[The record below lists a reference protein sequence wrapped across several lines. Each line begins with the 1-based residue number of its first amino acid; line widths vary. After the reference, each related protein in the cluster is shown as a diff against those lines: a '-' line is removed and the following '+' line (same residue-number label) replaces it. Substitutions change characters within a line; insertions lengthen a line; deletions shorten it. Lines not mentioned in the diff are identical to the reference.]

1 MKKSIIFFTLL
12 LTGTVGMQLSAC
24 NKKNNV
30 DADSTLTDSEKQSLA
45 FMIEEEKMAY
55 DVYTLMYSHWGLT
68 PFQNIKESESRH
80 MASVR
85 SLMTRY
91 GVPDPSAGNRIG
103 AFSNPLISQ
112 LFLQLTAKGDSSELL
127 ALTAGAIIEEV
138 DIRDLKEQLLLTNK
152 QDIRQVYENL
162 MRGSRN
168 HLRAFVEQL
177 SLKGITYQPAYLSR
191 DEYDAIINSPKE
203 TGARRNAN

>member
-1 MKKSIIFFTLL
+1 MKKSMISILFLL
-12 LTGTVGMQLSAC
+12 VGTIGMQLSAC
-24 NKKNNV
+24 NKKNAT
-30 DADSTLTDSEKQSLA
+30 DSDSTLTASEKQSLA

-80 MASVR
+80 MTSVR

-91 GVPDPSAGNRIG
+91 GVPDPSAGNG
-103 AFSNPLISQ
+103 TGVFSNPLISQ
-112 LFLQLTAKGDSSELL
+112 LFLQLSSKGDSSEIQ

-177 SLKGITYQPAYLSR
+177 SFKGITYMPIYLSS
-191 DEYDAIINSPKE
+191 DEFDTIINSPKE
-203 TGARRNAN
+203 TGARRNTN

>member
-91 GVPDPSAGNRIG
+91 GVPDPSAGNSIG

-177 SLKGITYQPAYLSR
+177 SLRGITYQPAYLSR

>member
-1 MKKSIIFFTLL
+1 MKKSMISLL
-12 LTGTVGMQLSAC
+12 LLLVGTIGMQLSAC
-24 NKKNNV
+24 NKKNATDN
-30 DADSTLTDSEKQSLA
+30 DSTLTASEKQSLA

-55 DVYTLMYSHWGLT
+55 DVYVLMYTRWGLT

-91 GVPDPSAGNRIG
+91 GVPDPSAGNG
-103 AFSNPLISQ
+103 TGVFSNAVISQ
-112 LFLQLTAKGDSSELL
+112 LFLQLSSKGDSSEIQ

-138 DIRDLKEQLLLTNK
+138 DIRDLKEQLLLTGK

-177 SLKGITYQPAYLSR
+177 SFKGITYMPIYLSR
-191 DEYDAIINSPKE
+191 DEFDAIINSPKE
-203 TGARRNAN
+203 TGAGRNTN